1 MSAKPPFP
9 DRRKILAASVAV
21 AASSLIPAQAHAA
34 TTSEAIRPFHV
45 NFPRAEL
52 SELRI
57 FFPLADNRTQK
68 YLASSKR
75 SVNCWMLVPY
85 RQRRPNRVSA
95 PDTDERRDVRPL
107 SREPHDWGLFN
118 STFFII
124 HWKRKGVPDRNLPAP
139 WSSEE
144 HSAYLM
150 VRDNNGIAAA
160 YVYYENEMRYRAK
173 FPTKEEAR
181 RVALNIARLPE
192 LLRCKT

>member
-1 MSAKPPFP
+1 MT
-9 DRRKILAASVAV
+9 ILRQSPWITGEP
-21 AASSLIPAQAHAA
+21 STGRCFSFHWR
-34 TTSEAIRPFHV
+34 TTEHKKC
-45 NFPRAEL
+45 
-52 SELRI
+52 
-57 FFPLADNRTQK
+57 LA
-68 YLASSKR
+68 LSKR

-124 HWKRKGVPDRNLPAP
+124 HWKRKAVPDRNLPAP

-150 VRDNNGIAAA
+150 VRDNNGMAAA
-160 YVYYENEMRYRAK
+160 YVYYENETRYRAK
-173 FPTKEEAR
+173 FPTKDEAR

-192 LLRCKT
+192 LLRYKT